1 MVKITQFCRGSLYP
15 CWRQTFDLY
24 RPGLG
29 TVFALDVLSY
39 IFKDYDMTPDL
50 AEHRY
55 KACTSVR
62 PPFRGRTQTG
72 FGQVTGSCQDLF
84 GLGRL
89 IHQRDG
95 EENA

>member
-1 MVKITQFCRGSLYP
+1 
-15 CWRQTFDLY
+15 
-24 RPGLG
+24 
-29 TVFALDVLSY
+29 
-39 IFKDYDMTPDL
+39 MTPEL

-55 KACTSVR
+55 QACASVR
-62 PPFRGRTQTG
+62 PPRWGRTQTG
-72 FGQVTGSCQDLF
+72 FDQVAGPCQDLF

>member
-1 MVKITQFCRGSLYP
+1 
-15 CWRQTFDLY
+15 
-24 RPGLG
+24 
-29 TVFALDVLSY
+29 
-39 IFKDYDMTPDL
+39 MTPDL

-72 FGQVTGSCQDLF
+72 FDQVTGSCQDLF

>member
-1 MVKITQFCRGSLYP
+1 MVKNTQFCSGSLDLG
-15 CWRQTFDLY
+15 WWQTIDLC
-24 RPGLG
+24 RFGFG
-29 TVFALDVLSY
+29 MIFALGVVSY

-62 PPFRGRTQTG
+62 SPFRGRTQTG
-72 FGQVTGSCQDLF
+72 YDQVTGSCQDLF
-84 GLGRL
+84 GLGHL